1 MLTAGQRR
9 TVAQLVEQQWVKSVP
24 YLKRLLKKNGIDP
37 DEGFVEIM
45 DDIRFHLNANQILKF
60 WSDQFPLKVER

>member
-24 YLKRLLKKNGIDP
+24 YLKKE
-37 DEGFVEIM
+37 EG
-45 DDIRFHLNANQILKF
+45 K
-60 WSDQFPLKVER
+60 